1 MIVRLRLKEKLKVP
15 VDAESISPDVFA
27 GKSVEEI
34 AELPLW
40 KGNRKVPLKN
50 IFEIEGPSGKVTN
63 EVVIHIDGNLSK
75 VQRIGS
81 GMTDGEIV
89 IAGDIGMHLGIEM
102 EGGKITVEGNAGSW
116 LGSSMKGG
124 TIEVNK
130 NAGDYIGAPYR
141 GSTNGMRGG
150 TITIHGN
157 AGTEAGRYMKKGLIR
172 IDGDVDQFVGIHLKK
187 GAILVGGNADGRAGA
202 FMTGGKIIICGHL
215 KSLLPTF
222 TIDSTKGKAKAEEE
236 IIKEP
241 FYLFIGDLAEHGS
254 GKLYLAKRKNKHLEA
269 HEKLLQ

>member
-1 MIVRLRLKEKLKVP
+1 MIVKLHLKKEIHVP

-27 GKSVEEI
+27 GKLVEEI

-40 KGNRKVPLKN
+40 KGNRKVPLKDV
-50 IFEIEGPSGKVTN
+50 FGVEGPSGKVTN
-63 EVVIHIDGNLSK
+63 ELVIHIDGNLSK

-81 GMTDGEIV
+81 GMTDGEIR
-89 IAGDIGMHLGIEM
+89 IAGDVGMHLGVEM
-102 EGGKITVEGNAGSW
+102 KGGKITVEGSVGSW

-130 NAGDYIGAPYR
+130 DAGDYIGAPYR
-141 GSTNGMRGG
+141 GSTEGMRGG

-172 IDGDVDQFVGIHLKK
+172 IDGDVDQFVGIRLKK
-187 GAILVGGNADGRAGA
+187 GAILVRGNADGRAGA

-215 KSLLPTF
+215 ESLLPTF
-222 TIDSTKGKAKAEEE
+222 TIDSMKSKAKVEEE

-241 FYLFIGDLAEHGS
+241 FYLFIGDLAEHGR
-254 GKLYLAKRKNKHLEA
+254 GKLYLAKNKNKHLEA